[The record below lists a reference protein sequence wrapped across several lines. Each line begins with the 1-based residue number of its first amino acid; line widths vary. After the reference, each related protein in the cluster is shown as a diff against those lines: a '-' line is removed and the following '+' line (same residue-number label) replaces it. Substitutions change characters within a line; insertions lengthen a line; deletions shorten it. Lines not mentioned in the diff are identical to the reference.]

1 MRHTAAEKLEII
13 RLVDGSDIGVTR
25 TLQQPG
31 IHKGTFYKWY
41 EKYQAGGIEG
51 LAGKTS
57 EPRQV
62 WNRIPQQERECVVE
76 VALEKEDYSAR
87 ELAWHITDHHGF
99 YISES
104 SVYRILREYGLL
116 TAPAHIILSASD
128 EFKDKTS
135 YPNQMWQTDFTYF
148 KIIGWGWYYLS
159 TVLDDYSRYIVA
171 WELCKGMK
179 AEDAQSTIGKALA
192 HAKLAKDKR
201 PKLLSDNG
209 SSYVAHEFK
218 SYLETENITPLHGRP
233 LHPQT
238 QGKIERYN
246 RSLKNVIKLDNYYST
261 EELER
266 AVEKFVEHYNHHRY
280 HESINNLTPAQLYYN
295 KAAQVLE
302 KRKRTKV
309 KTLENRRAQHRKAV
323 EKSQLLNFTKLN
335 ETEPGSAGA
344 QPDRDRSTNGNRK
357 WWRTSSSPLHSNN
370 YFCCDASKKL
380 NQRT

>member
-1 MRHTAAEKLEII
+1 MRHTPAEKLEII

-25 TLQQPG
+25 TLKELG
-31 IHKGTFYKWY
+31 IHKSTFYNWY
-41 EKYQAGGIEG
+41 EKYQEHGPDG
-51 LAGKTS
+51 LADQTPSPK
-57 EPRQV
+57 QI
-62 WNRIPQQERECVVE
+62 WNRIPKKERERVVE
-76 VALEKEDYSAR
+76 VALEKEELSAR
-87 ELAWHITDHHGF
+87 ELAWHITDHEGY

-116 TAPAHIILSASD
+116 TAPAHIVMSASD

-179 AEDAQSTIGKALA
+179 AEDAESTVRQALV
-192 HAKLAKDKR
+192 HANLPKNKR

-218 SYLETENITPLHGRP
+218 SYLKGENITPVHGRP

-246 RSLKNVIKLDNYYST
+246 RSLKNIIKLDNYYST
-261 EELER
+261 EGLER
-266 AVEKFVEHYNHHRY
+266 AVAKFVEHYNHHRY
-280 HESINNLTPAQLYYN
+280 HESISNCTPAQVYYN
-295 KAAQVLE
+295 QAAQVLE
-302 KRKRTKV
+302 KRKRTKAR
-309 KTLENRRAQHRKAV
+309 TLKKRREYHRKAV
-323 EKSQLLNFTKLN
+323 VKRE
-335 ETEPGSAGA
+335 
-344 QPDRDRSTNGNRK
+344 
-357 WWRTSSSPLHSNN
+357 
-370 YFCCDASKKL
+370 
-380 NQRT
+380 

>member
-1 MRHTAAEKLEII
+1 MRHTPAEKLEII

-25 TLQQPG
+25 TLKELG
-31 IHKGTFYKWY
+31 IHKSTFYNWY
-41 EKYQAGGIEG
+41 EKYLLHGPDG
-51 LAGKTS
+51 LADKTPS
-57 EPRQV
+57 PKQI
-62 WNRIPQQERECVVE
+62 WNRIPKKERERVVE
-76 VALEKEDYSAR
+76 VALEKEELSAR
-87 ELAWHITDHHGF
+87 ELAWHITDHEGY

-116 TAPAHIILSASD
+116 TAPAHIIMSASD

-179 AEDAQSTIGKALA
+179 AEDAESTVRQALA
-192 HAKLAKDKR
+192 HANLPKNKR

-218 SYLETENITPLHGRP
+218 SYLKGENITPVHGRP

-246 RSLKNVIKLDNYYST
+246 RSLKNIIKLDNYYST

-266 AVEKFVEHYNHHRY
+266 AVAKFVEHYNHHRY
-280 HESINNLTPAQLYYN
+280 HESISNCTPAQVYYN
-295 KAAQVLE
+295 EAAQVLE
-302 KRKRTKV
+302 KRKRTKAR
-309 KTLENRRAQHRKAV
+309 TLKKRREHHRKAV
-323 EKSQLLNFTKLN
+323 VKRE
-335 ETEPGSAGA
+335 
-344 QPDRDRSTNGNRK
+344 
-357 WWRTSSSPLHSNN
+357 
-370 YFCCDASKKL
+370 
-380 NQRT
+380 